1 MNDKNE
7 YLKSLFIEKYFQ
19 MIQNV
24 NENSSNSFVFINE
37 KLSTHAK
44 RITEIIEKNCDNK
57 D

>member
-24 NENSSNSFVFINE
+24 NENSTNCFVYINE
-37 KLSTHAK
+37 KLSAHAK
-44 RITEIIEKNCDNK
+44 KISEIIEKNCDK
-57 D
+57 ED